1 MDLGVFFICYKE
13 QSAVEFSLT
22 KFREIYS
29 NNPIYLVSDNGN
41 DFSYL
46 KDTIGNI
53 ETTVEDMEVVGVAK
67 NLDKSI
73 KENTV
78 DFELFFDLS
87 MEFLRRLKNGCDFC
101 KTEYMLLMEPD
112 VLVRDKLN
120 PFDADLVGPTVN
132 VMPTTIQEYVIM
144 NGGKNNATWGP
155 AGGLMKTES
164 FYSVYEKILNDPEKL
179 KWGLK
184 MDPRI
189 VCYDYLLSF
198 LFSIFGYTYTDNPD
212 QTECLRNPDWRISG
226 HPLLHQYRE
235 FYSSNYEGK
244 HKVQEIVV

>member
-1 MDLGVFFICYKE
+1 MDLGVFYICYKE
-13 QSAVEFSLT
+13 QSAVEFSLS
-22 KFREIYS
+22 KFREIYPKS
-29 NNPIYLVSDNGN
+29 PIYLVSDNGM

-46 KDTIGNI
+46 EKDIGYI
-53 ETTVEDMEVVGVAK
+53 ETTVGDMEVVGVAK
-67 NLDKSI
+67 DLDKSI

-78 DFELFFDLS
+78 DYELFFNLS
-87 MEFLRRLKNGCDFC
+87 MEFLKRLKNGCDFC

-112 VLVRDKLN
+112 VLVRGKLN

-132 VMPTTIQEYVIM
+132 VMPASIQEYVIM

-155 AGGLMKTES
+155 AGGLMKTKS
-164 FYSVYEKILNDPEKL
+164 FYSVYEKLLKDPDKL

-198 LFSIFGYTYTDNPD
+198 LFSIFGYTYSDNPD
-212 QTECLRNPDWRISG
+212 QTECLRNPNWRNSN

-235 FYSSNYEGK
+235 LYSVNYDGK
-244 HKVQEIVV
+244 HKVKEVVE

>member
-13 QSAVEFSLT
+13 QSAVEFSLS

-29 NNPIYLVSDNGN
+29 SNPIYLVSDNGN

-46 KDTIGNI
+46 KDTIKNI

-120 PFDADLVGPTVN
+120 SFDADLVGPTVN
-132 VMPTTIQEYVIM
+132 VMPTTIQEYIM
-144 NGGKNNATWGP
+144 LNGGKNNGTWGP
-155 AGGLMKTES
+155 AGGLMKTKS
-164 FYSVYEKILNDPEKL
+164 FYSVYEKTLKDPDKL

-198 LFSIFGYTYTDNPD
+198 LFSIFGYTYADNPD

-226 HPLLHQYRE
+226 HSLLHQYRE
-235 FYSSNYEGK
+235 FYSTNYEGK
-244 HKVQEIVV
+244 HKVQEIVK

>member
-1 MDLGVFFICYKE
+1 MNLGVFFICYKE
-13 QSAVEFSLT
+13 QSAVEFSLS
-22 KFREIYS
+22 KFREIYPS
-29 NNPIYLVSDNGN
+29 NPIYLVSDNGN

-53 ETTVEDMEVVGVAK
+53 ETTVENIEVVGIAK

-101 KTEYMLLMEPD
+101 KKEHMLLMEPD

-120 PFDADLVGPTVN
+120 SFDADLVGPTVN
-132 VMPTTIQEYVIM
+132 VMPTTIQEYIMM
-144 NGGKNNATWGP
+144 NGGKNNGTWGP

-164 FYSVYEKILNDPEKL
+164 FYSVYEKTLKDPDKL
-179 KWGLK
+179 KWALK

-212 QTECLRNPDWRISG
+212 QTECLRNPDWRTSG

-235 FYSSNYEGK
+235 FYSINYEGK
-244 HKVQEIVV
+244 HSQ